1 MAAGVA
7 NEEALIE
14 SCIRIRLASTE
25 ALTAAQV
32 YATLISEGAA
42 VEAGAVKKA
51 CSKATKRMAAASA
64 NPAAATAAPASAA
77 ESEAS
82 SKQKIKA
89 AKAATEALK
98 AAESAMMSS
107 QKVLRDKVGTSRSN
121 TTPSHPACH
130 SRALRSRVPGS
141 PAQWMFDGQGGA
153 PPSDT
158 KAFIQLATARAVS
171 GTLDVGESVSKERVD
186 ADVATLQWVLHSGSP
201 FELPEEQR
209 VAARVQ
215 LDKLESI
222 RRVTSPFTPAETS
235 SGARSGCVFKKG
247 EQGLGY
253 YHEAWFAAATACYVA
268 RVSPEAAAAADE
280 LVDLS
285 DPVLGKSV
293 ELNDN
298 ASLDR
303 VMARAGMLTAGST
316 AGDEMDEMD

>member
-25 ALTAAQV
+25 ALTPAQV
-32 YATLISEGAA
+32 HAALISEGVA

-51 CSKATKRMAAASA
+51 CSKATKRMASA
-64 NPAAATAAPASAA
+64 NPAAATSAPASAA

-82 SKQKIKA
+82 SKQKLKA

-107 QKVLRDKVGTSRSN
+107 QKVLRDK
-121 TTPSHPACH
+121 
-130 SRALRSRVPGS
+130 
-141 PAQWMFDGQGGA
+141 WMFDGQGGA

-171 GTLDVGESVSKERVD
+171 GTLDVDESVSKERVD
-186 ADVATLQWVLHSGSP
+186 ADVATLQWVLHPGSP

-209 VAARVQ
+209 AAARVQ

-268 RVSPEAAAAADE
+268 RVSPEAAADE
-280 LVDLS
+280 PVDLS
-285 DPVLGKSV
+285 DPVLGKRV

-303 VMARAGMLTAGST
+303 VMARAGMLAAGST